1 MEAGMNKTQM
11 ENRYLEAFMDRD
23 TSKVFSAEASYHLIE
38 KRAELKVAI
47 KKSQSTEEK
56 IKLQKEYD
64 LITEKINNPN
74 SD

>member
-23 TSKVFSAEASYHLIE
+23 TSKVFSAEASYYLIE